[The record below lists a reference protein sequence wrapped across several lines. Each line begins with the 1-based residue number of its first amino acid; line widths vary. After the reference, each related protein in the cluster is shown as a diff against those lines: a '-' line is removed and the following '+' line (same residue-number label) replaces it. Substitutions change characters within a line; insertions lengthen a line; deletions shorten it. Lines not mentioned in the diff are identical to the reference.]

1 MAVVCSAPKGE
12 KGSIVP
18 RNGLSTASLFELVQ
32 PLAEPTTDR
41 AVMRA
46 YRVNPISIFPGRA
59 YEEDRVVRP
68 FFGRP
73 SILTSRAE
81 DIRHVLLDN
90 ADNYRR
96 SRAGVRILRP
106 LGDGLFMASGAAWR
120 AQRRTIAPAFVPS
133 AVSSFAKAGA
143 EALIPARRDLL
154 DRAQAP
160 VDLLGWLQSLTLDVA
175 GRALFS
181 LPLNDQLGRAI
192 RNQIGDYGLRYGRPS
207 FLDFAVPLWLPS
219 PRDLGRFRF
228 RRRLFALIDRL
239 IAARRGL
246 VNDPRRRDLFDL
258 LIAADWMAGGDS
270 MAKLRNQVAT
280 LIVAGHETT
289 AIALFWALHLLARE
303 PDWQERLAA
312 EAMAQDLTPAGI
324 GEAVSALTLSRAVV
338 DEAMR
343 LFPPAYVIVRQ
354 AISDDRL
361 DDLPVEPGTVIL
373 ISPWVLHRHRQ
384 LWREP
389 DVFAPER
396 FLDKQAPI
404 GRFAYLPFGAGPR
417 VCVGASLAVTEAT
430 IVLSTLLRA
439 FRIEP
444 ADMTPVLPV
453 GAITTQPNRAPL
465 FRLIPRSK
473 GTIA

>member
-1 MAVVCSAPKGE
+1 MVSSAEGWK

-18 RNGLSTASLFELVQ
+18 RDALLTASLCELVR

-46 YRVNPISIFPGRA
+46 YRVNPLRIFPARA
-59 YEEDRVVRP
+59 YAEDRVVRP

-73 SILTSRAE
+73 SLLTNRAE
-81 DIRHVLLDN
+81 DIRRVLLDG
-90 ADNYRR
+90 ADNYQR

-106 LGDGLFMASGAAWR
+106 LLGDGLFLASGPGWR
-120 AQRRTIAPAFVPS
+120 AQRRAIAPAFVPS
-133 AVSSFAKAGA
+133 AVPTFAKAAA
-143 EALIPARRDLL
+143 EALIPARRELR
-154 DRAQAP
+154 DRADTP
-160 VDLLGWLQSLTLDVA
+160 VDLLGWLRMLALDVA

-181 LPLNDQLGRAI
+181 LPLNDRLGRDL
-192 RNQIGDYGLRYGRPS
+192 RDQIDGYGGRYGRPS
-207 FLDFAVPLWLPS
+207 FLDFALPLWLPS

-228 RRRLFALIDRL
+228 RRRLLALIDRL
-239 IAARRGL
+239 TATRRRL
-246 VNDPRRRDLFDL
+246 PDDPRRRDLFDR
-258 LIAADWMAGGDS
+258 LIGADGMAGGDDHL
-270 MAKLRNQVAT
+270 AKLRDQVAT

-312 EAMAQDLTPAGI
+312 EAMAQDLSPAGV
-324 GEAVSALTLSRAVV
+324 GAAVSALTRSRAVV

-343 LFPPAYVIVRQ
+343 LFPPAYLIVRQ
-354 AISDDRL
+354 AIGADRW
-361 DDLPVEPGTVIL
+361 DDLAVAPGTVIL
-373 ISPWVLHRHRQ
+373 ISPWVLHRHRR

-389 DVFAPER
+389 DAFASER
-396 FLDKQAPI
+396 FLDRPAAI

-444 ADMTPVLPV
+444 TDATPVLPV

-465 FRLIPRSK
+465 FRLIPRIDDED
-473 GTIA
+473 G

>member
-1 MAVVCSAPKGE
+1 M
-12 KGSIVP
+12 P
-18 RNGLSTASLFELVQ
+18 RSGHLTTSVFELVQ

-41 AVMRA
+41 AAMRA
-46 YRVNPISIFPGRA
+46 YRVNPLSIFPARA

-90 ADNYRR
+90 ADNYGRT
-96 SRAGVRILRP
+96 RAGVRILRP
-106 LGDGLFMASGAAWR
+106 LLGDALFMASGVAWR
-120 AQRRTIAPAFVPS
+120 AQRRTIAPAFIPS
-133 AVSSFAKAGA
+133 AVPTFAKAAA

-154 DRAQAP
+154 DRADAP
-160 VDLLGWLQSLTLDVA
+160 VNLLGWLQTLILDVA
-175 GRALFS
+175 GRGLFS
-181 LPLNDQLGRAI
+181 LPLNDQLGRDM
-192 RNQIGDYGLRYGRPS
+192 RNQIGGYGLRYGRPS

-239 IAARRGL
+239 VAARRRL
-246 VNDPRRRDLFDL
+246 LDDPQRRDLFDL

-270 MAKLRNQVAT
+270 LGKLRNQVAT

-303 PDWQERLAA
+303 PEWQERLAA
-312 EAMAQDLTPAGI
+312 EAMTQDLTPAGV

-354 AISDDRL
+354 AIGADRL
-361 DDLPVEPGTVIL
+361 DDLPIEPRTVIL

-396 FLDKQAPI
+396 FLDKQAAI
-404 GRFAYLPFGAGPR
+404 SRVAYLPFGAGPR
-417 VCVGASLAVTEAT
+417 VCVGASLAGTEAT

-444 ADMTPVLPV
+444 TDTTPVLPV

-465 FRLIPRSK
+465 FRLIPRID
-473 GTIA
+473 GAGC

>member
-1 MAVVCSAPKGE
+1 MP
-12 KGSIVP
+12 P
-18 RNGLSTASLFELVQ
+18 NGFLTASVFDLVQ

-46 YRVNPISIFPGRA
+46 YRVNPLAVFPARA

-73 SILTSRAE
+73 SVLTSRAK
-81 DIRHVLLDN
+81 DVQHVLLDN
-90 ADNYRR
+90 ADNYGRT
-96 SRAGVRILRP
+96 RAGVRILRP
-106 LGDGLFMASGAAWR
+106 LLGDGLFMATGAGWR
-120 AQRRTIAPAFVPS
+120 AQRRTIAPAFVPG
-133 AVSSFAKAGA
+133 AMPTFAQATA
-143 EALIPARRDLL
+143 EALIPARRELL
-154 DRAQAP
+154 DRAGAP
-160 VDLLGWLQSLTLDVA
+160 VDLLCWLQTLTLDVA

-181 LPLNDQLGRAI
+181 LPLNGQLGRDM
-192 RNQIGDYGLRYGRPS
+192 RNQIGGYGLRYGRPS

-219 PRDLGRFRF
+219 PRDLGRFHF

-239 IAARRGL
+239 VAARRRL
-246 VNDPRRRDLFDL
+246 VDDPQRRDLFDL
-258 LIAADWMAGGDS
+258 LIAADWMAGDDNRD
-270 MAKLRNQVAT
+270 KLRNQVAT

-289 AIALFWALHLLARE
+289 AIALFWTLHLLARE

-312 EAMAQDLTPAGI
+312 EAMAQDLTPTGV

-338 DEAMR
+338 DEAIR

-354 AISDDRL
+354 AIGADRL

-396 FLDKQAPI
+396 FLDKQGTI
-404 GRFAYLPFGAGPR
+404 RRFAYLPFGAGPR
-417 VCVGASLAVTEAT
+417 VCVGASLAVTETT

-439 FRIEP
+439 FRIVP
-444 ADMTPVLPV
+444 TDTTPVLPV
-453 GAITTQPNRAPL
+453 GAITTQPRRAPL
-465 FRLIPRSK
+465 FRLIPRID
-473 GTIA
+473 GAGD